1 MSNRREFAVQL
12 CFGAGALMSA
22 SAFAALPLVDEK
34 DPAAAGLGYK
44 ADAAGVDKAKF
55 PKFAA
60 GPNCGSCALYQGK
73 AGDAAGGC
81 PLFNGKQVPAKGWC
95 SAYAKKA

>member
-34 DPAAAGLGYK
+34 DPAAAGLGYN
-44 ADAAGVDKAKF
+44 ADASKVDKAKF

-60 GPNCGSCALYQGK
+60 GQNCGSCALYQGK
-73 AGDAAGGC
+73 AGDAAGLC
-81 PLFNGKQVPAKGWC
+81 PLFNGKQVPGKGWC